1 MGNIKGIT
9 IEIGS
14 DTKKFKS
21 GLAELNKSAK
31 DLQNEL
37 KYVNQA
43 LKHDPK
49 NTDLLRQKQELLTKS
64 VSETKSKLESLK
76 AAKEKADKDM
86 ANGTEVNQEQYRRL
100 VREISTTENSL
111 KNLTKEMKNFGSVSA
126 QQIAAA
132 GEDVQELG
140 GKIETV
146 GKKVSVAS
154 AASAAAL
161 GASVK
166 LASDYTDAVA
176 KVGTVADLQSVP
188 LEKLRDDMLQLSTET
203 GRGAGEIADA
213 TYQAIS
219 ASVDTADAVS
229 FVGTSVGLAKA
240 GFLETADAV
249 DVLTTIINAYGLE
262 ASDAGRL
269 SDILIQTQND
279 GKTTV
284 NELSQSMGQVIPL
297 ASAYGVNIENL
308 AASYAQ
314 LTKNGVATAQA
325 GTYLKSMLN
334 ELGDSGSDVGEI
346 LKSKTGKSFGQLM
359 NDGMSLGDVLGI
371 LNDSVNGDSEALAGL
386 WSSSEAGTGAL
397 SILSSGVGAFNDEL
411 GNMQDS
417 TGNVADA
424 LETLSTPSAKAQESL
439 NAVKNAG
446 IELGSAALEAIAPL
460 LEQLAETVKSLTE
473 RFSNLSPA
481 TQTVIVAVMAILAAL
496 GPVIIIIGTLIQSI
510 GAIMTIAPAVA
521 TALGTVKIAIAAI
534 GGPVTIVIAVITA
547 LVLKLIHAYNTSEEF
562 RNKVNAVFDAVGNKV
577 NAAINRI
584 IGVFQSG
591 IAYYKNAVS
600 DIKAAWSELVSWF
613 SGKVSDFVSIGKNVL
628 MGLWN
633 GINDKVGWLKGK
645 VKGVVDKIKSW
656 FTGKDG
662 FDTHSPSKWSEKI
675 CGFVM
680 QGLAIRFEKDNVVAK
695 AARAA
700 IRKIKAVIT
709 GEMDTIPAETVKST
723 AEKIKTAIADE
734 IDAVNAEISRIQKEA
749 EDERAKEEL
758 AQYKEN
764 LAKKQA
770 ELKKAEP
777 KNRKSILD
785 EIAKLEKDWNKKQL
799 EAARTAEQQKLQERL
814 TALQEFKQKY
824 ESELSAI
831 EQKESSLSD
840 KLFDYGELF
849 TRVQDEN
856 SEKEIFKLT
865 DLDESIKKIQQ
876 YNEQIEK
883 LKEKG
888 LSSGLLS
895 EIADMNIEDA
905 LDFTEKL
912 DRLEVGKFEE
922 YVEKFEEK
930 RRLANEAAQQFYS
943 EEMEELAMNAVE
955 QAKSYAEDFNDVGKA
970 LTDGVADGI
979 KDGKS
984 SIVNAIVKAI
994 RDAIKAAKDEAGMGD
1009 GGSDGSHRT
1018 GLREVPFDG
1027 YRAIL
1032 HKGERVLT
1040 QPEAERYKKGNEGNR
1055 TENFNVYIGTVENKD
1070 ERTTEDFM
1078 REMEFYRK
1086 RRVSAVGG
1094 AVCCINILSG
1104 MVSIHWIWA
1113 L

>member
-21 GLAELNKSAK
+21 GLKDLNQSAK

-37 KYVNQA
+37 KYVNKA

-154 AASAAAL
+154 ATSAAAL

-473 RFSNLSPA
+473 RFSKLSPA

-510 GAIMTIAPAVA
+510 GAIMTVAPAVA

-547 LVLKLIHAYNTSEEF
+547 LVLKFIHAYNTSEEF
-562 RNKVNAVFDAVGNKV
+562 RNKVGLAFYNVKKAVTESLAAAMAKV
-577 NAAINRI
+577 
-584 IGVFQSG
+584 
-591 IAYYKNAVS
+591 K
-600 DIKAAWSELVSWF
+600 E
-613 SGKVSDFVSIGKNVL
+613 FVSVGKNVIV
-628 MGLWN
+628 GLWN
-633 GINDKVGWLKGK
+633 GINDKVAWLKGK
-645 VKGVVDKIKSW
+645 VKGVVDKIKGW
-656 FTGKDG
+656 FISKEG
-662 FDTHSPSKWSEKI
+662 FDEHSPSKWSE
-675 CGFVM
+675 GVGSYVM
-680 QGLAIRFEKDNVVAK
+680 DGLGNGFEKDETAIRAARK
-695 AARAA
+695 AADNIKNA
-700 IRKIKAVIT
+700 IT
-709 GEMDTIPAETVKST
+709 
-723 AEKIKTAIADE
+723 DE
-734 IDAVNAEISRIQKEA
+734 ISKVNAEISSIQKES
-749 EDERAKEEL
+749 EERQAKEEL

-785 EIAKLEKDWNKKQL
+785 EIAKIEKDWNKKQL
-799 EAARTAEQQKLQERL
+799 EAAKQAEQKKLQERL

-824 ESELSAI
+824 ESELAAI

-888 LSSGLLS
+888 LDGGLLA
-895 EIADMNIEDA
+895 EVADMNIDDA
-905 LDFTEKL
+905 LDFTAKL
-912 DRLEVGKFEE
+912 DSLSVGEFES

-930 RRLANEAAQQFYS
+930 RRLANEVAKQFYS
-943 EEMEELAMNAVE
+943 DEMEELAMNAVE
-955 QAKSYAEDFNDVGKA
+955 QAKGYADDFNDVGKA
-970 LTDGVADGI
+970 LTDGVAEGI

-984 SIVNAIVKAI
+984 SIVNAITKAI
-994 RDAIKAAKDEAGMGD
+994 RDAIRAAKEEAGMGG

-1040 QPEAERYKKGNEGNR
+1040 QPEADRYRRGETVAK

-1094 AVCCINILSG
+1094 AV
-1104 MVSIHWIWA
+1104 
-1113 L
+1113 

>member
-1 MGNIKGIT
+1 MGNIKGII

-547 LVLKLIHAYNTSEEF
+547 LVLKFIHAYNTSEEF
-562 RNKVNAVFDAVGNKV
+562 RNKVGLAFYNVKKAVTESLAAAMAKV
-577 NAAINRI
+577 
-584 IGVFQSG
+584 
-591 IAYYKNAVS
+591 K
-600 DIKAAWSELVSWF
+600 E
-613 SGKVSDFVSIGKNVL
+613 FVSVGKNVIV
-628 MGLWN
+628 GLWN
-633 GINDKVGWLKGK
+633 GINDKVAWLKGK
-645 VKGVVDKIKSW
+645 VKGVVDKIKGW
-656 FTGKDG
+656 FISKEG
-662 FDTHSPSKWSEKI
+662 FDEHSPSKWSE
-675 CGFVM
+675 GVGSYVM
-680 QGLAIRFEKDNVVAK
+680 DGLGNGFEKDETAIRAARK
-695 AARAA
+695 AADNIKNA
-700 IRKIKAVIT
+700 IT
-709 GEMDTIPAETVKST
+709 
-723 AEKIKTAIADE
+723 DE
-734 IDAVNAEISRIQKEA
+734 ISKVNAEISSIQKES
-749 EDERAKEEL
+749 EERQAKEEL

-1040 QPEAERYKKGNEGNR
+1040 QPEADRYRRGETVAK

-1094 AVCCINILSG
+1094 AV
-1104 MVSIHWIWA
+1104 
-1113 L
+1113 

>member
-21 GLAELNKSAK
+21 GLKDLNQSSK
-31 DLQNEL
+31 DLQREL
-37 KYVNQA
+37 TAVNKA

-64 VSETKSKLESLK
+64 VSETKSKLEALK
-76 AAKEKADKDM
+76 AAKDRADKDM
-86 ANGTEVNQEQYRRL
+86 ANGTEVNQEEYRRL

-314 LTKNGVATAQA
+314 LTKNGVDTAQA

-510 GAIMTIAPAVA
+510 GAIMTVAPAVA

-547 LVLKLIHAYNTSEEF
+547 LVLKFIHAYNTSEEF
-562 RNKVNAVFDAVGNKV
+562 RNKVGLAFYNVKKAVTESLAAAMAKV
-577 NAAINRI
+577 
-584 IGVFQSG
+584 
-591 IAYYKNAVS
+591 K
-600 DIKAAWSELVSWF
+600 E
-613 SGKVSDFVSIGKNVL
+613 FVSVGKNVIV
-628 MGLWN
+628 GLWN
-633 GINDKVGWLKGK
+633 GINDKVAWLKGK
-645 VKGVVDKIKSW
+645 VKGVVDKIKGW
-656 FTGKDG
+656 FISKEG
-662 FDTHSPSKWSEKI
+662 FDEHSPSKWSEGVGSYVMDGLGN
-675 CGFVM
+675 GFENNNT
-680 QGLAIRFEKDNVVAK
+680 AIRAARK
-695 AARAA
+695 AANSIKDA
-700 IRKIKAVIT
+700 IT
-709 GEMDTIPAETVKST
+709 
-723 AEKIKTAIADE
+723 DE
-734 IDAVNAEISRIQKEA
+734 ISKVNAEISSIQKES
-749 EDERAKEEL
+749 EERQAKEEL

-785 EIAKLEKDWNKKQL
+785 EIAKIEKDWNKKQL
-799 EAARTAEQQKLQERL
+799 EAAKQAEQKKLQERL

-824 ESELSAI
+824 ESELAAI

-840 KLFDYGELF
+840 KLADYGELF
-849 TRVQDEN
+849 SRVKDED
-856 SEKEIFKLT
+856 SGKEIFKLN

-876 YNEQIEK
+876 YNEQIES

-888 LSSGLLS
+888 LDGGLLA
-895 EIADMNIEDA
+895 EIADMSIDDA
-905 LDFTEKL
+905 LDFTKKL
-912 DRLEVGKFEE
+912 DSLEVGKFEE

-955 QAKSYAEDFNDVGKA
+955 QAKSYADDFNDVGKA
-970 LTDGVADGI
+970 LTDGVAEGI
-979 KDGKS
+979 EDGKS

-994 RDAIKAAKDEAGMGD
+994 RDAIRAAKEEAGMGD

-1040 QPEAERYKKGNEGNR
+1040 QPEADRYRRGETVTK
-1055 TENFNVYIGTVENKD
+1055 TESFNVYIGTVENKD

-1094 AVCCINILSG
+1094 AI
-1104 MVSIHWIWA
+1104 
-1113 L
+1113 

>member
-521 TALGTVKIAIAAI
+521 TALGTVKIAFAAI
-534 GGPVTIVIAVITA
+534 GGPVTIIIALITA
-547 LVLKLIHAYNTSEEF
+547 LVLKFIHAYNTSEEF
-562 RNKVNAVFDAVGNKV
+562 RNKVNAAFA
-577 NAAINRI
+577 
-584 IGVFQSG
+584 GV
-591 IAYYKNAVS
+591 KNAVTGALS
-600 DIKAAWSELVSWF
+600 AAMA
-613 SGKVSDFVSIGKNVL
+613 KVKEFVIVGKNVL

-633 GINDKVGWLKGK
+633 GINDKVGWLKSK

-662 FDTHSPSKWSEKI
+662 FDTHSPSKWSEMI
-675 CGFVM
+675 GSYVMDGLGNGFENNNT
-680 QGLAIRFEKDNVVAK
+680 AIRAARK
-695 AARAA
+695 AANSIKDA
-700 IRKIKAVIT
+700 IT
-709 GEMDTIPAETVKST
+709 
-723 AEKIKTAIADE
+723 DE
-734 IDAVNAEISRIQKEA
+734 ISKVNAEISSIQKES
-749 EDERAKEEL
+749 EERQAKEEL

-785 EIAKLEKDWNKKQL
+785 EIAKIEKDWNKKQL
-799 EAARTAEQQKLQERL
+799 EAAKQAEQKKLQERL

-824 ESELSAI
+824 EADLAAI

-888 LSSGLLS
+888 LSGGLLS
-895 EIADMNIEDA
+895 EIADMNIDDA
-905 LDFTEKL
+905 LDFTAKL
-912 DRLEVGKFEE
+912 DSLSVGEFES

-930 RRLANEAAQQFYS
+930 RRLANEVAKQFYS
-943 EEMEELAMNAVE
+943 DEMEELAMNAVE
-955 QAKSYAEDFNDVGKA
+955 QAKGYADDFNDVGKA
-970 LTDGVADGI
+970 LTDGVAEGI

-994 RDAIKAAKDEAGMGD
+994 RDAIRAAKDEAGMGD

-1094 AVCCINILSG
+1094 AV
-1104 MVSIHWIWA
+1104 
-1113 L
+1113 

>member
-21 GLAELNKSAK
+21 GLAELNKSSK

-49 NTDLLRQKQELLTKS
+49 NTELLRQKQELLTKS
-64 VSETKSKLESLK
+64 VSETKSKLEALK

-86 ANGTEVNQEQYRRL
+86 ASGTEVNQEEYRRL
-100 VREISTTENSL
+100 VREISTTKNSL

-132 GEDVQELG
+132 GEDVQEFG

-154 AASAAAL
+154 ATSAAAL

-176 KVGTVADLQSVP
+176 KVGTVADLQSVS

-473 RFSNLSPA
+473 WFSNLSPA

-496 GPVIIIIGTLIQSI
+496 GPVIIIIGQLITAV
-510 GAIMTIAPAVA
+510 GTIMTVAPAVA
-521 TALGTVKIAIAAI
+521 TALGAVKIAIAAI

-577 NAAINRI
+577 NAAINTI

-600 DIKAAWSELVSWF
+600 DIRAAWSELVSWF

-1040 QPEAERYKKGNEGNR
+1040 QPEADRYRRGETVAK

-1094 AVCCINILSG
+1094 AV
-1104 MVSIHWIWA
+1104 
-1113 L
+1113 

>member
-21 GLAELNKSAK
+21 GLKDLNQSAK

-37 KYVNQA
+37 KYVNKA

-64 VSETKSKLESLK
+64 VSETKTKLESLK

-100 VREISTTENSL
+100 VQEISTTENSL

-132 GEDVQELG
+132 GENVQELG

-154 AASAAAL
+154 ATSAAAL

-439 NAVKNAG
+439 NALKNIG
-446 IELGSAALEAIAPL
+446 IELGSTVLEALAPV
-460 LEQLAETVKSLTE
+460 LEQLAETVKALSE
-473 RFSNLSPA
+473 KFSNLSPT
-481 TQTVIVAVMAILAAL
+481 TQKVIVVVGLLVAAI
-496 GPVIIIIGTLIQSI
+496 GPVILIIGKFASAI
-510 GAIMTIAPAVA
+510 GAIMAIAPTLTAV
-521 TALGTVKIAIAAI
+521 LGAVKIAFAAI
-534 GGPVTIVIAVITA
+534 GGPVTIIIALITA
-547 LVLKLIHAYNTSEEF
+547 LVLKFIHAYNTSEEF
-562 RNKVNAVFDAVGNKV
+562 RNKVNAAFASV
-577 NAAINRI
+577 
-584 IGVFQSG
+584 
-591 IAYYKNAVS
+591 KNAVTGALS
-600 DIKAAWSELVSWF
+600 AAAA
-613 SGKVSDFVSIGKNVL
+613 KVKEFVSVGKNVIV
-628 MGLWN
+628 GLWN
-633 GINDKVGWLKGK
+633 GINDKVAWLKSK
-645 VKGVVDKIKSW
+645 VKGVVDKIKGW

-662 FDTHSPSKWSEKI
+662 FDTHSPSKWSEMI
-675 CGFVM
+675 GSFVM
-680 QGLAIRFEKDNVVAK
+680 EGLANGMMNDNTAAK
-695 AARAA
+695 AAQKATA
-700 IRKIKAVIT
+700 KIKDVI
-709 GEMDTIPAETVKST
+709 AN
-723 AEKIKTAIADE
+723 E

-824 ESELSAI
+824 EAELAAI

-856 SEKEIFKLT
+856 SDKEIFKLT

-888 LSSGLLS
+888 LDGGLLA
-895 EIADMNIEDA
+895 EVADMSIDDA
-905 LDFTEKL
+905 LDFTKKL
-912 DRLEVGKFEE
+912 DSLEVGKFEE

-955 QAKSYAEDFNDVGKA
+955 QAKSYADDFNDVGKA
-970 LTDGVADGI
+970 LTDGVAEGI

-994 RDAIKAAKDEAGMGD
+994 RDAIRAAKEEAGMGG

-1040 QPEAERYKKGNEGNR
+1040 QPEADRYRRGETVAK

-1094 AVCCINILSG
+1094 AV
-1104 MVSIHWIWA
+1104 
-1113 L
+1113 

>member
-203 GRGAGEIADA
+203 GIGAGEIADA

-229 FVGTSVGLAKA
+229 FVGASVGLAKA
-240 GFLETADAV
+240 GFMETADAV

-262 ASDAGRL
+262 ASDVGRL

-424 LETLSTPSAKAQESL
+424 LETLSTPSTKAQKSL

-460 LEQLAETVKSLTE
+460 LKQLAETVKSLTE

-496 GPVIIIIGTLIQSI
+496 GPVIIIIGQLITAV
-510 GAIMTIAPAVA
+510 GTIMTVAPAVA
-521 TALGTVKIAIAAI
+521 TALGAVKIAIAAI
-534 GGPVTIVIAVITA
+534 GGPVTIVIAVITK

-577 NAAINRI
+577 NAAINTI

-600 DIKAAWSELVSWF
+600 DIRAAWSELVSWF

-1040 QPEAERYKKGNEGNR
+1040 QPEADRYRRGETVAK

-1094 AVCCINILSG
+1094 AV
-1104 MVSIHWIWA
+1104 
-1113 L
+1113 

>member
-21 GLAELNKSAK
+21 GLAELNKSSK

-49 NTDLLRQKQELLTKS
+49 NTELLRQKQELLTKS

-86 ANGTEVNQEQYRRL
+86 ASGTEVNQEEYRRL

-132 GEDVQELG
+132 GEDAQELG
-140 GKIETV
+140 GKIEAV

-188 LEKLRDDMLQLSTET
+188 LEKHRDDMLQLSTET

-262 ASDAGRL
+262 ASDAARL

-473 RFSNLSPA
+473 QFSNLSPA

-496 GPVIIIIGTLIQSI
+496 GPVIIIIGQLITAV
-510 GAIMTIAPAVA
+510 GAIMTVAPAVA

-577 NAAINRI
+577 NAAINTI

-876 YNEQIEK
+876 YNEQIES

-888 LSSGLLS
+888 LDGGLLA
-895 EIADMNIEDA
+895 EVANMNIDDA
-905 LDFTEKL
+905 LDFTAKL
-912 DRLEVGKFEE
+912 DSLSVGEFES

-930 RRLANEAAQQFYS
+930 RRLASEVAKQFYS
-943 EEMEELAMNAVE
+943 DEMEELAMNAVE
-955 QAKSYAEDFNDVGKA
+955 QAKGYADDFNDVGKA
-970 LTDGVADGI
+970 LTDGVAEGI

-984 SIVNAIVKAI
+984 SIVNAITKAI
-994 RDAIKAAKDEAGMGD
+994 RDAIRAAKDEAGMGD

-1040 QPEAERYKKGNEGNR
+1040 QPEADRYRRGETVAK

-1094 AVCCINILSG
+1094 AV
-1104 MVSIHWIWA
+1104 
-1113 L
+1113 

>member
-21 GLAELNKSAK
+21 GLKDLNQSAK
-31 DLQNEL
+31 DLQREMTA
-37 KYVNQA
+37 VNKA

-64 VSETKSKLESLK
+64 VSETKSKLDALK

-86 ANGTEVNQEQYRRL
+86 ASGTEINQEQYRRL

-111 KNLTKEMKNFGSVSA
+111 KNLTREMKNFGSVSA

-132 GEDVQELG
+132 GGKMQDVG
-140 GKIETV
+140 GKLEGV
-146 GKKVSVAS
+146 GKKMMPVT
-154 AASAAAL
+154 AAITGL
-161 GASVK
+161 GAVAVK
-166 LASDYTDAVA
+166 TAADFDSSMSQVAAVSGASGD
-176 KVGTVADLQSVP
+176 DL
-188 LEKLRDDMLQLSTET
+188 ERLRDKAREMGAQTQFSASEAADAMNYMAMAGWKTEDML
-203 GRGAGEIADA
+203 G
-213 TYQAIS
+213 
-219 ASVDTADAVS
+219 
-229 FVGTSVGLAKA
+229 
-240 GFLETADAV
+240 
-249 DVLTTIINAYGLE
+249 
-262 ASDAGRL
+262 
-269 SDILIQTQND
+269 
-279 GKTTV
+279 
-284 NELSQSMGQVIPL
+284 
-297 ASAYGVNIENL
+297 GVEGIMNL
-308 AASYAQ
+308 AAASGEDLAAVSDIVTDGLTAFGLSAQDSGRMADVMAAASSNANTNVSMLGESYKYCASTAGAMGYSLEDVTESLGLMANAGVKGSQ
-314 LTKNGVATAQA
+314 AGNTLKNAMINLAKPTDAMAATMKQYNISITNSDGSMKSWNEVVANLRTSLGGLSEAEQTAAVATLFGKEATA
-325 GTYLKSMLN
+325 GMLSVIN
-334 ELGDSGSDVGEI
+334 AAPADIEKLNGAILNSSGSAKEMAETMQDN
-346 LKSKTGKSFGQLM
+346 LNGQLKKLQSQLSELAISIGEVLM
-359 NDGMSLGDVLGI
+359 PVIRSIVERLKGLVEKFNGLSDG
-371 LNDSVNGDSEALAGL
+371 
-386 WSSSEAGTGAL
+386 
-397 SILSSGVGAFNDEL
+397 
-411 GNMQDS
+411 Q
-417 TGNVADA
+417 
-424 LETLSTPSAKAQESL
+424 K
-439 NAVKNAG
+439 K
-446 IELGSAALEAIAPL
+446 
-460 LEQLAETVKSLTE
+460 
-473 RFSNLSPA
+473 
-481 TQTVIVAVMAILAAL
+481 VIVVVGLLVAAI
-496 GPVIIIIGTLIQSI
+496 GPVILIIGKFATAI
-510 GAIMTIAPAVA
+510 GAIMTIAPTLTAV
-521 TALGTVKIAIAAI
+521 LGAVKIAFAAI
-534 GGPVTIVIAVITA
+534 GGPVTLIIGLITA
-547 LVLKLIHAYNTSEEF
+547 LVLGFIHAYNTSEEF
-562 RNKVNAVFDAVGNKV
+562 RNKVNAAFASV
-577 NAAINRI
+577 
-584 IGVFQSG
+584 
-591 IAYYKNAVS
+591 KNAVTGALS
-600 DIKAAWSELVSWF
+600 AAAA
-613 SGKVSDFVSIGKNVL
+613 KVKEFMNVGKNVIV
-628 MGLWN
+628 GLWN
-633 GINDKVGWLKGK
+633 GINDKVAWLKGK

-662 FDTHSPSKWSEKI
+662 FDTHSPSKWSEMI
-675 CGFVM
+675 GGFVM
-680 QGLAIRFEKDNVVAK
+680 EGLANGMMNDNTAAK
-695 AARAA
+695 AAQKATA
-700 IRKIKAVIT
+700 KIKDV
-709 GEMDTIPAETVKST
+709 
-723 AEKIKTAIADE
+723 IADE

-785 EIAKLEKDWNKKQL
+785 EIAKIEKDWNKKQL
-799 EAARTAEQQKLQERL
+799 EAAKQAEQKKLQERL

-824 ESELSAI
+824 ESELAAI

-888 LSSGLLS
+888 LSGGLLA
-895 EIADMNIEDA
+895 EIADMSIDDA
-905 LDFTEKL
+905 LDFTKKL
-912 DRLEVGKFEE
+912 DSLEVGKFEE

-943 EEMEELAMNAVE
+943 DEMEGLAMNAVE
-955 QAKSYAEDFNDVGKA
+955 QAKGYADDFNDVGKA
-970 LTDGVADGI
+970 LTDGVAEGI

-984 SIVNAIVKAI
+984 SIVNAITKAI
-994 RDAIKAAKDEAGMGD
+994 RDAIRAAKEEAGMGD

-1040 QPEAERYKKGNEGNR
+1040 QPEADRYRRGETVAK

-1070 ERTTEDFM
+1070 ERTTGDFM

-1094 AVCCINILSG
+1094 AV
-1104 MVSIHWIWA
+1104 
-1113 L
+1113 

>member
-21 GLAELNKSAK
+21 GLAELNKSSK

-49 NTDLLRQKQELLTKS
+49 NTELLRQKQELLTKS
-64 VSETKSKLESLK
+64 VSETKSKLEALK

-86 ANGTEVNQEQYRRL
+86 ASGTEVNQEEYRRL
-100 VREISTTENSL
+100 VREISTTKNSL

-132 GEDVQELG
+132 GEDVQEFG

-154 AASAAAL
+154 ATSAAAL

-176 KVGTVADLQSVP
+176 KVGTVADLQSVS

-496 GPVIIIIGTLIQSI
+496 GPVIIIIGQLITAV
-510 GAIMTIAPAVA
+510 GTIMTVAPAVA
-521 TALGTVKIAIAAI
+521 TALGAVKIAIAAI

-577 NAAINRI
+577 NAAINTI

-600 DIKAAWSELVSWF
+600 DIRAAWSELVSWF

-814 TALQEFKQKY
+814 MALQEFKQKY

-1040 QPEAERYKKGNEGNR
+1040 QPEADRYRRGETVAK

-1094 AVCCINILSG
+1094 AV
-1104 MVSIHWIWA
+1104 
-1113 L
+1113 

>member
-21 GLAELNKSAK
+21 GLKDLNQSAK

-496 GPVIIIIGTLIQSI
+496 GPVIIIIGQLITAV
-510 GAIMTIAPAVA
+510 GTIMTVAPAVA
-521 TALGTVKIAIAAI
+521 TALGAVKIAIAAI

-577 NAAINRI
+577 NAAINTI

-600 DIKAAWSELVSWF
+600 DIRAAWSELVSWF

-1040 QPEAERYKKGNEGNR
+1040 QPEADRYRRGETVAK

-1094 AVCCINILSG
+1094 AV
-1104 MVSIHWIWA
+1104 
-1113 L
+1113 

>member
-21 GLAELNKSAK
+21 GLAELNKSSK

-49 NTDLLRQKQELLTKS
+49 NTELLRQKQELLTKS
-64 VSETKSKLESLK
+64 VSETKSKLEALK

-86 ANGTEVNQEQYRRL
+86 ASGTEVNQEEYRRL
-100 VREISTTENSL
+100 VREISTTKNSL

-132 GEDVQELG
+132 GEDVQEFG

-154 AASAAAL
+154 ATSAAAL

-176 KVGTVADLQSVP
+176 KVGTVADLQSVS

-496 GPVIIIIGTLIQSI
+496 GPVIIIIGQLITAV
-510 GAIMTIAPAVA
+510 GTIMTVAPAVA
-521 TALGTVKIAIAAI
+521 TALGAVKIAIAAI

-577 NAAINRI
+577 NAAINTI

-600 DIKAAWSELVSWF
+600 DIRAAWSELVSWF

-633 GINDKVGWLKGK
+633 GINDKVAWLKGK

-662 FDTHSPSKWSEKI
+662 FDTHSPSKWSEMI
-675 CGFVM
+675 GGFVM
-680 QGLAIRFEKDNVVAK
+680 EGLANGMMNDNTAAK
-695 AARAA
+695 AAQKATA
-700 IRKIKAVIT
+700 KIKDV
-709 GEMDTIPAETVKST
+709 
-723 AEKIKTAIADE
+723 IADE

-785 EIAKLEKDWNKKQL
+785 EIAKIEKDWNKKQL
-799 EAARTAEQQKLQERL
+799 EAAKQAEQKKLQERL

-824 ESELSAI
+824 ESELAAI

-840 KLFDYGELF
+840 KLADYGELF
-849 TRVQDEN
+849 SRVKDED
-856 SEKEIFKLT
+856 SGKEIFKLN

-876 YNEQIEK
+876 YNEQIES

-888 LSSGLLS
+888 LDGGLLA
-895 EIADMNIEDA
+895 EIADMSIDDA
-905 LDFTEKL
+905 LDFTKKL
-912 DRLEVGKFEE
+912 DSLEVGKFEE

-943 EEMEELAMNAVE
+943 DEMEELAMNAVE
-955 QAKSYAEDFNDVGKA
+955 QAKSYADDFNDVGKA
-970 LTDGVADGI
+970 LTDGVAEGI

-994 RDAIKAAKDEAGMGD
+994 RDAIRAAKDEAGMGG

-1040 QPEAERYKKGNEGNR
+1040 QPEAERYRRGETVTK
-1055 TENFNVYIGTVENKD
+1055 TESFNVYIGTVENKD

-1086 RRVSAVGG
+1086 KRVVATGG
-1094 AVCCINILSG
+1094 VA
-1104 MVSIHWIWA
+1104 
-1113 L
+1113 

>member
-21 GLAELNKSAK
+21 GLKDLNQSAK

-37 KYVNQA
+37 KYVNKA

-154 AASAAAL
+154 ATSAAAL

-176 KVGTVADLQSVP
+176 KVGTVADLQSVS

-496 GPVIIIIGTLIQSI
+496 GPVIIIIGQLITAV
-510 GAIMTIAPAVA
+510 GTIMTVAPAVA
-521 TALGTVKIAIAAI
+521 TALGAVKIAIAAI

-577 NAAINRI
+577 NAAINTI

-600 DIKAAWSELVSWF
+600 DIRAAWSELVSWF

-1040 QPEAERYKKGNEGNR
+1040 QPEADRYRRGETVAK

-1094 AVCCINILSG
+1094 AV
-1104 MVSIHWIWA
+1104 
-1113 L
+1113 

>member
-547 LVLKLIHAYNTSEEF
+547 LVLGFIHAYNTSEEF
-562 RNKVNAVFDAVGNKV
+562 RNKVNAAFASV
-577 NAAINRI
+577 
-584 IGVFQSG
+584 
-591 IAYYKNAVS
+591 KNAVTGALS
-600 DIKAAWSELVSWF
+600 AAAA
-613 SGKVSDFVSIGKNVL
+613 KVKEFMNVGKNVIV
-628 MGLWN
+628 GLWN
-633 GINDKVGWLKGK
+633 GINDKVAWLKGK

-662 FDTHSPSKWSEKI
+662 FDTHSPSKWSEMI
-675 CGFVM
+675 GGFVM
-680 QGLAIRFEKDNVVAK
+680 EGLANGMMNDNTAAK
-695 AARAA
+695 AAQKATA
-700 IRKIKAVIT
+700 KIKDV
-709 GEMDTIPAETVKST
+709 
-723 AEKIKTAIADE
+723 IADE

-785 EIAKLEKDWNKKQL
+785 EIAKIEKDWNKKQL
-799 EAARTAEQQKLQERL
+799 EAAKQAEQKKLQERL

-824 ESELSAI
+824 ESELAAI

-840 KLFDYGELF
+840 KLADYGELF
-849 TRVQDEN
+849 SRVKDED
-856 SEKEIFKLT
+856 SGKEIFKLN

-876 YNEQIEK
+876 YNEQIES

-888 LSSGLLS
+888 LDGGLLA
-895 EIADMNIEDA
+895 EIADMSIDDA
-905 LDFTEKL
+905 LDFTKKL
-912 DRLEVGKFEE
+912 DSLEVGKFEE

-943 EEMEELAMNAVE
+943 DEMEELAMNAVE
-955 QAKSYAEDFNDVGKA
+955 QAKSYADDFNDVGKA
-970 LTDGVADGI
+970 LTDGVAEGI

-994 RDAIKAAKDEAGMGD
+994 RDAIRAAKDEAGMGG

-1040 QPEAERYKKGNEGNR
+1040 QPEADRYRRGETVAK

-1086 RRVSAVGG
+1086 RRVSAAGG
-1094 AVCCINILSG
+1094 AV
-1104 MVSIHWIWA
+1104 
-1113 L
+1113 

>member
-203 GRGAGEIADA
+203 GIDAGEIADA

-397 SILSSGVGAFNDEL
+397 SILSSGVDAFNDEL

-424 LETLSTPSAKAQESL
+424 LEILSTPSAKAQKSL
-439 NAVKNAG
+439 NAVKNTG

-521 TALGTVKIAIAAI
+521 TALGAVKIAIAAI
-534 GGPVTIVIAVITA
+534 GGPVTIVIAVITV
-547 LVLKLIHAYNTSEEF
+547 LVLQLIHAYNTSEEF

-577 NAAINRI
+577 NAAINTI

-600 DIKAAWSELVSWF
+600 DIRAAWSELVSWF

-662 FDTHSPSKWSEKI
+662 FDTHSPSKWSEMI
-675 CGFVM
+675 GSYVMDGLGNGFENNNT
-680 QGLAIRFEKDNVVAK
+680 AIRAARK
-695 AARAA
+695 AANSIKDA
-700 IRKIKAVIT
+700 IT
-709 GEMDTIPAETVKST
+709 
-723 AEKIKTAIADE
+723 DE
-734 IDAVNAEISRIQKEA
+734 ISKVNAEISSIQKES
-749 EDERAKEEL
+749 EERQAKEEL

-785 EIAKLEKDWNKKQL
+785 EIAKIEKDWNKKQL

-895 EIADMNIEDA
+895 EIADMSIDDA
-905 LDFTEKL
+905 LDFTKKL
-912 DRLEVGKFEE
+912 DSLEVGKFEE

-955 QAKSYAEDFNDVGKA
+955 QAKSYADDFNDVGKA
-970 LTDGVADGI
+970 LTDGVAEGI

-984 SIVNAIVKAI
+984 SIVNAITRAI

-1094 AVCCINILSG
+1094 AV
-1104 MVSIHWIWA
+1104 
-1113 L
+1113 

>member
-21 GLAELNKSAK
+21 GLAELNKSSK

-49 NTDLLRQKQELLTKS
+49 NTELLRQKQELLTKS
-64 VSETKSKLESLK
+64 VSETKSKLEALK

-86 ANGTEVNQEQYRRL
+86 ASGTEVNQEEYRRL
-100 VREISTTENSL
+100 VREISTTKNSL

-132 GEDVQELG
+132 GEDVQEFG

-154 AASAAAL
+154 ATSAAAL

-176 KVGTVADLQSVP
+176 KVGTVADLQSVS

-496 GPVIIIIGTLIQSI
+496 GPVIIIIGQLITAV
-510 GAIMTIAPAVA
+510 GTIMTVAPAVA
-521 TALGTVKIAIAAI
+521 TALGAVKIAIAAI
-534 GGPVTIVIAVITA
+534 GGPATIVIAVITA

-577 NAAINRI
+577 NAAINTI

-600 DIKAAWSELVSWF
+600 DIRAAWSELVSWF

-1040 QPEAERYKKGNEGNR
+1040 QPEADRYRRGETVAK

-1094 AVCCINILSG
+1094 AV
-1104 MVSIHWIWA
+1104 
-1113 L
+1113 

>member
-49 NTDLLRQKQELLTKS
+49 NTDLLRQKQELLTNS

-1094 AVCCINILSG
+1094 AV
-1104 MVSIHWIWA
+1104 
-1113 L
+1113 

>member
-21 GLAELNKSAK
+21 GLKDLNQSAK

-37 KYVNQA
+37 KYVNKA

-86 ANGTEVNQEQYRRL
+86 ANGTEVNQEQYRHL

-126 QQIAAA
+126 QQIVAA
-132 GEDVQELG
+132 GEKMQDVG
-140 GKIETV
+140 GKIESV
-146 GKKVSVAS
+146 GKKVSVVS
-154 AASAAAL
+154 GAAAAAI
-161 GASVK
+161 GVSTK
-166 LASDYTDAVA
+166 LASEYTDAVA
-176 KVGTVADLQSVP
+176 KVGTVADLQSVS
-188 LEKLRDDMLQLSTET
+188 LEKLHDDMLQLSTDT
-203 GRGAGEIADA
+203 GRSAEEIADA

-219 ASVDTADAVS
+219 ASVNTADAVS
-229 FVGTSVGLAKA
+229 FVGTASNLAKA

-249 DVLTTIINAYGLE
+249 DVLTTIINAYGLKAE
-262 ASDAGRL
+262 DAARL
-269 SDILIQTQND
+269 SDILVQTQND

-314 LTKNGVATAQA
+314 LTKNGVATSQA

-334 ELGDSGSDVGEI
+334 ELGNSGSKVAGI
-346 LKSKTGKSFGQLM
+346 LQEQTGKSFGQLM
-359 NDGMSLGDVLGI
+359 NEGMSLGDVLGI
-371 LNDSVNGDSEALAGL
+371 LNESVNGDSEALAGL
-386 WSSSEAGTGAL
+386 WGSTEAGTGAL
-397 SILSSGVGAFNDEL
+397 SILSAGVNAFNGEL
-411 GNMQDS
+411 GNMANS
-417 TGNVADA
+417 TGNVANA
-424 LETLSTPSAKAQESL
+424 LETLSTPSEKAKKSL
-439 NAVKNAG
+439 NALKNIG
-446 IELGSAALEAIAPL
+446 IELGSTVLEALAPV
-460 LEQLAETVKSLTE
+460 LEQLAETVKALSE
-473 RFSNLSPA
+473 KFSNLSPT
-481 TQTVIVAVMAILAAL
+481 TQKVIVVVGLLVAAI
-496 GPVIIIIGTLIQSI
+496 GPVILIIGKFASAI
-510 GAIMTIAPAVA
+510 GAIMAIAPTLTAV
-521 TALGTVKIAIAAI
+521 LGAVKIAFAAI
-534 GGPVTIVIAVITA
+534 GGPVTIIIALITA
-547 LVLKLIHAYNTSEEF
+547 LVLKFIHAYNTSEEF
-562 RNKVNAVFDAVGNKV
+562 RNKVGLAFYNVKKAVTESLAAAMAKV
-577 NAAINRI
+577 
-584 IGVFQSG
+584 
-591 IAYYKNAVS
+591 K
-600 DIKAAWSELVSWF
+600 E
-613 SGKVSDFVSIGKNVL
+613 FVSVGKNVIV
-628 MGLWN
+628 GLWN
-633 GINDKVGWLKGK
+633 GINDKVAWLKGK
-645 VKGVVDKIKSW
+645 VKGVVDKIKGW
-656 FTGKDG
+656 FTSKEG
-662 FDTHSPSKWSEKI
+662 FDEHSPSKWSEGVGSYVMDGLGN
-675 CGFVM
+675 GFENNNT
-680 QGLAIRFEKDNVVAK
+680 AIRAARK
-695 AARAA
+695 AANSIKDA
-700 IRKIKAVIT
+700 IT
-709 GEMDTIPAETVKST
+709 
-723 AEKIKTAIADE
+723 DE
-734 IDAVNAEISRIQKEA
+734 ISKVNAEISSIQKES
-749 EDERAKEEL
+749 EERQAKEEL
-758 AQYKEN
+758 AQYKQN

-785 EIAKLEKDWNKKQL
+785 EIAKIEKDWNKKQL
-799 EAARTAEQQKLQERL
+799 EAAKQAEQKKLQERL

-824 ESELSAI
+824 ESELAAI

-888 LSSGLLS
+888 LSGGLLS

-912 DRLEVGKFEE
+912 DRLEIGKFEE

-930 RRLANEAAQQFYS
+930 RRLANEVAKQFYS
-943 EEMEELAMNAVE
+943 DEMEELAMNAVE
-955 QAKSYAEDFNDVGKA
+955 QAKGYADDFNDVGKA
-970 LTDGVADGI
+970 LTDGVAEGI

-984 SIVNAIVKAI
+984 SIVNAITKAI
-994 RDAIKAAKDEAGMGD
+994 RDAIRAAKEEAGMGG

-1040 QPEAERYKKGNEGNR
+1040 QPEVDRYRKGETVAK

-1070 ERTTEDFM
+1070 ERTTNDFM

-1094 AVCCINILSG
+1094 AV
-1104 MVSIHWIWA
+1104 
-1113 L
+1113 

>member
-21 GLAELNKSAK
+21 GLKDLNQSAK

-37 KYVNQA
+37 KYVNKA

-424 LETLSTPSAKAQESL
+424 LETLSTPSAKAQKSL
-439 NAVKNAG
+439 NAVKNVG

-633 GINDKVGWLKGK
+633 GINDKVGWLKSK

-662 FDTHSPSKWSEKI
+662 FDTHSPSKWSEMI
-675 CGFVM
+675 GSYVMDGLGNGFENNNT
-680 QGLAIRFEKDNVVAK
+680 AIRAARK
-695 AARAA
+695 AANSIKDA
-700 IRKIKAVIT
+700 IT
-709 GEMDTIPAETVKST
+709 
-723 AEKIKTAIADE
+723 DE
-734 IDAVNAEISRIQKEA
+734 ISKVNAEISSIQKES
-749 EDERAKEEL
+749 EERQAKEEL

-785 EIAKLEKDWNKKQL
+785 EIAKIEKDWNKKQL
-799 EAARTAEQQKLQERL
+799 EAAKQAEQKKLQERL

-824 ESELSAI
+824 EADLAAI
-831 EQKESSLSD
+831 EQKESGLSD

-888 LSSGLLS
+888 LSGGLLS
-895 EIADMNIEDA
+895 EIADMNIDDA
-905 LDFTEKL
+905 LDFTAKL
-912 DRLEVGKFEE
+912 DSLSVGEFES

-930 RRLANEAAQQFYS
+930 RRLANEVAKQFYS
-943 EEMEELAMNAVE
+943 DEMEELAMNAVE
-955 QAKSYAEDFNDVGKA
+955 QAKGYADDFNDVGKA
-970 LTDGVADGI
+970 LTDGVAEGI

-994 RDAIKAAKDEAGMGD
+994 RDAIRAAKDEAGMGD

-1094 AVCCINILSG
+1094 AV
-1104 MVSIHWIWA
+1104 
-1113 L
+1113 

>member
-21 GLAELNKSAK
+21 GLAELNKSSK

-49 NTDLLRQKQELLTKS
+49 NTELLRQKQELLTKS
-64 VSETKSKLESLK
+64 VSETKSKLEALK

-86 ANGTEVNQEQYRRL
+86 ASGTEVNQEEYRRL
-100 VREISTTENSL
+100 VREISTTKNSL

-132 GEDVQELG
+132 GEDVQEFG

-154 AASAAAL
+154 ATSAAAL

-176 KVGTVADLQSVP
+176 KVGTVADLQSVS

-496 GPVIIIIGTLIQSI
+496 GPVIIIIGQLITAV
-510 GAIMTIAPAVA
+510 GTIMTVAPAVA
-521 TALGTVKIAIAAI
+521 TALGAVKIAIAAI

-577 NAAINRI
+577 NAAINTI

-600 DIKAAWSELVSWF
+600 DIRAAWSELVSWF

-709 GEMDTIPAETVKST
+709 GEMDTILAETVKST

-1040 QPEAERYKKGNEGNR
+1040 QPEADRYRRGETVAK

-1094 AVCCINILSG
+1094 AV
-1104 MVSIHWIWA
+1104 
-1113 L
+1113 

>member
-111 KNLTKEMKNFGSVSA
+111 KNLTKVMKNFGSVSA

-1094 AVCCINILSG
+1094 AV
-1104 MVSIHWIWA
+1104 
-1113 L
+1113 

>member
-21 GLAELNKSAK
+21 GLKDLNQSAK

-37 KYVNQA
+37 KYVNKA

-64 VSETKSKLESLK
+64 VSETKTKLDALK

-154 AASAAAL
+154 ATSAAAL

-510 GAIMTIAPAVA
+510 GAIMTVAPAVA

-577 NAAINRI
+577 NAAINTI

-600 DIKAAWSELVSWF
+600 DIKAAWSKLVSWF

-633 GINDKVGWLKGK
+633 GINDKVGWLKSK

-662 FDTHSPSKWSEKI
+662 FDTHSPSKWSEMI
-675 CGFVM
+675 GGFVM
-680 QGLAIRFEKDNVVAK
+680 EGLANGMMNDNTAAK
-695 AARAA
+695 AAQKATA
-700 IRKIKAVIT
+700 KIKDV
-709 GEMDTIPAETVKST
+709 
-723 AEKIKTAIADE
+723 IADE

-785 EIAKLEKDWNKKQL
+785 EIAKIEKDWNKKQL
-799 EAARTAEQQKLQERL
+799 EAAKQAEQKKLQERL

-824 ESELSAI
+824 EADLAAI

-856 SEKEIFKLT
+856 SGKEIFKLN

-888 LSSGLLS
+888 LDGGLLA
-895 EIADMNIEDA
+895 EVADMSIDDA
-905 LDFTEKL
+905 LDFTKKL
-912 DRLEVGKFEE
+912 DSLEVGKFEE

-955 QAKSYAEDFNDVGKA
+955 QAKGYADDFNDVGKA
-970 LTDGVADGI
+970 LTDGVAEGI

-984 SIVNAIVKAI
+984 SIVNAITKAI
-994 RDAIKAAKDEAGMGD
+994 RDAIRAAKEEAGMGG

-1040 QPEAERYKKGNEGNR
+1040 QPEADRYRRGETVAK

-1094 AVCCINILSG
+1094 AV
-1104 MVSIHWIWA
+1104 
-1113 L
+1113 

>member
-229 FVGTSVGLAKA
+229 FVGTSVDLAKA

-521 TALGTVKIAIAAI
+521 TALGTVKIAFAAI
-534 GGPVTIVIAVITA
+534 GGPVTIIIALITA
-547 LVLKLIHAYNTSEEF
+547 LVLKFIHAYNTSEEF
-562 RNKVNAVFDAVGNKV
+562 RNKVNAAFA
-577 NAAINRI
+577 
-584 IGVFQSG
+584 GV
-591 IAYYKNAVS
+591 KNAVTGALS
-600 DIKAAWSELVSWF
+600 AAMA
-613 SGKVSDFVSIGKNVL
+613 KVKEFVIVGKNVL

-633 GINDKVGWLKGK
+633 GINDKVGWLKSK

-662 FDTHSPSKWSEKI
+662 FDTHSPSKWSEMI
-675 CGFVM
+675 GSYVMDGLGNGFENNNT
-680 QGLAIRFEKDNVVAK
+680 AIRAARK
-695 AARAA
+695 AANSIKDA
-700 IRKIKAVIT
+700 IT
-709 GEMDTIPAETVKST
+709 
-723 AEKIKTAIADE
+723 DE
-734 IDAVNAEISRIQKEA
+734 ISKVNAEISSIQKES
-749 EDERAKEEL
+749 EERQAKEEL

-785 EIAKLEKDWNKKQL
+785 EIAKIEKDWNKKQL
-799 EAARTAEQQKLQERL
+799 EAAKQAEQKKLQERL

-824 ESELSAI
+824 EADLAAI

-888 LSSGLLS
+888 LSGGLLS
-895 EIADMNIEDA
+895 EIADMNIDDA
-905 LDFTEKL
+905 LDFTAKL
-912 DRLEVGKFEE
+912 DSLSVGEFES

-930 RRLANEAAQQFYS
+930 RRLANEVAKQFYS
-943 EEMEELAMNAVE
+943 DEMEELAMNAVE
-955 QAKSYAEDFNDVGKA
+955 QAKGYADDFNDVGKA
-970 LTDGVADGI
+970 LTDGVAEGI

-994 RDAIKAAKDEAGMGD
+994 RDAIRAAKDEAGMGD

-1094 AVCCINILSG
+1094 AV
-1104 MVSIHWIWA
+1104 
-1113 L
+1113 

>member
-21 GLAELNKSAK
+21 GLKDLNQSAK

-37 KYVNQA
+37 KYVNKA

-86 ANGTEVNQEQYRRL
+86 ASGTEVNQEEYRRL

-111 KNLTKEMKNFGSVSA
+111 KSLTKEMKNFGSVSA
-126 QQIAAA
+126 QQIAAV

-203 GRGAGEIADA
+203 GIDAGEIADA

-262 ASDAGRL
+262 ASDAARL

-411 GNMQDS
+411 ENMQDS

-424 LETLSTPSAKAQESL
+424 LDTLSTPSAKAQKSL

-446 IELGSAALEAIAPL
+446 IKLGSAALEAIAPL
-460 LEQLAETVKSLTE
+460 LEQLAETVKSLAE
-473 RFSNLSPA
+473 RFSDLSPA
-481 TQTVIVAVMAILAAL
+481 TQTVIVAVMGILAAL
-496 GPVIIIIGTLIQSI
+496 GPVIIIIGQLITAV
-510 GAIMTIAPAVA
+510 GTIMTVAPAVA
-521 TALGTVKIAIAAI
+521 TALGAVKIAIAAI

-547 LVLKLIHAYNTSEEF
+547 LVLGLIHAYNTSEEF

-577 NAAINRI
+577 NAAINTI

-613 SGKVSDFVSIGKNVL
+613 SGKVSDFVSIGKNVM

-633 GINDKVGWLKGK
+633 GINDKIGWLKSK

-662 FDTHSPSKWSEKI
+662 FDTHSPSKWSEMI
-675 CGFVM
+675 GGFVM
-680 QGLAIRFEKDNVVAK
+680 EGLANGMMNDNTAAK
-695 AARAA
+695 AAQKATA
-700 IRKIKAVIT
+700 KIKDVI
-709 GEMDTIPAETVKST
+709 AN
-723 AEKIKTAIADE
+723 E

-888 LSSGLLS
+888 LSGGLLS

-905 LDFTEKL
+905 LDFTKKL
-912 DRLEVGKFEE
+912 DSLEVGKFEE

-943 EEMEELAMNAVE
+943 DEMEELAMNAVE
-955 QAKSYAEDFNDVGKA
+955 QAKGYADDFNDVGKA
-970 LTDGVADGI
+970 LTDGVAEGI

-994 RDAIKAAKDEAGMGD
+994 RDAIRAAKDEAGMGD

-1094 AVCCINILSG
+1094 AV
-1104 MVSIHWIWA
+1104 
-1113 L
+1113 

>member
-1 MGNIKGIT
+1 MGNIKGIS

-76 AAKEKADKDM
+76 AAKEKADKD
-86 ANGTEVNQEQYRRL
+86 GTEVNQEQYRRL

-547 LVLKLIHAYNTSEEF
+547 LVLKFIHAYNTSEEF
-562 RNKVNAVFDAVGNKV
+562 RNKVGLAFYNVKKAVTESLAAAMAKV
-577 NAAINRI
+577 
-584 IGVFQSG
+584 
-591 IAYYKNAVS
+591 K
-600 DIKAAWSELVSWF
+600 E
-613 SGKVSDFVSIGKNVL
+613 FVSVGKNVIV
-628 MGLWN
+628 GLWN
-633 GINDKVGWLKGK
+633 GINDKVAWLKGK
-645 VKGVVDKIKSW
+645 VKGVVDKIKGW
-656 FTGKDG
+656 FISKEG
-662 FDTHSPSKWSEKI
+662 FDEHSPSKWSE
-675 CGFVM
+675 GVGSYVM
-680 QGLAIRFEKDNVVAK
+680 DGLGNGFEKDETAIRAARK
-695 AARAA
+695 AADNIKNA
-700 IRKIKAVIT
+700 IT
-709 GEMDTIPAETVKST
+709 
-723 AEKIKTAIADE
+723 DE
-734 IDAVNAEISRIQKEA
+734 ISKVNAEISSIQKES
-749 EDERAKEEL
+749 EERQAKEEL

-785 EIAKLEKDWNKKQL
+785 EIAKIEKDWNKKQL
-799 EAARTAEQQKLQERL
+799 EAAKQAEQKKLQERL

-824 ESELSAI
+824 ESELAAI

-840 KLFDYGELF
+840 KLADYGELF
-849 TRVQDEN
+849 SRVKDED
-856 SEKEIFKLT
+856 SGKEIFKLN

-876 YNEQIEK
+876 YNEQIES

-888 LSSGLLS
+888 LDGGLLA
-895 EIADMNIEDA
+895 EIADMSIDDA
-905 LDFTEKL
+905 LDFTKKL
-912 DRLEVGKFEE
+912 DSLEVGKFEE

-943 EEMEELAMNAVE
+943 DEMEELAMNAVE
-955 QAKSYAEDFNDVGKA
+955 QAKSYADDFNDVGKA
-970 LTDGVADGI
+970 LTDGVAEGI

-994 RDAIKAAKDEAGMGD
+994 RDAIRAAKDEAGMGG

-1040 QPEAERYKKGNEGNR
+1040 QPEAERYRRGETVTK
-1055 TENFNVYIGTVENKD
+1055 TESFNVYIGTVENKD

-1086 RRVSAVGG
+1086 KRVVATGG
-1094 AVCCINILSG
+1094 VA
-1104 MVSIHWIWA
+1104 
-1113 L
+1113 

>member
-9 IEIGS
+9 IGIGS

-21 GLAELNKSAK
+21 GLAELNKSSK

-49 NTDLLRQKQELLTKS
+49 NTELLRQKQELLTKS
-64 VSETKSKLESLK
+64 VSETKSKLEALK

-86 ANGTEVNQEQYRRL
+86 ASGTEVNQEEYRRL
-100 VREISTTENSL
+100 VREISTTKNSL

-132 GEDVQELG
+132 GEDVQEFG

-154 AASAAAL
+154 ATSAAAL

-176 KVGTVADLQSVP
+176 KVGTVADLQSVS

-496 GPVIIIIGTLIQSI
+496 GPVIIIIGQLITAV
-510 GAIMTIAPAVA
+510 GTIMTVAPAVA
-521 TALGTVKIAIAAI
+521 TALGAVKIAIAAI

-577 NAAINRI
+577 NAAINTI

-600 DIKAAWSELVSWF
+600 DIRAAWSELVSWF

-1040 QPEAERYKKGNEGNR
+1040 QPEADRYRRGETVAK

-1094 AVCCINILSG
+1094 AV
-1104 MVSIHWIWA
+1104 
-1113 L
+1113 

>member
-21 GLAELNKSAK
+21 GLAELNKSSK

-49 NTDLLRQKQELLTKS
+49 NTELLRQKQELLTKS
-64 VSETKSKLESLK
+64 VSETKSKLEALK

-86 ANGTEVNQEQYRRL
+86 ASGTEVNQEEYRRL
-100 VREISTTENSL
+100 VREISTTKNSL

-132 GEDVQELG
+132 GEDVQEFG

-154 AASAAAL
+154 ATSAAAL

-176 KVGTVADLQSVP
+176 KVGTVADLQSVS

-496 GPVIIIIGTLIQSI
+496 GPVIIIIGQLITAV
-510 GAIMTIAPAVA
+510 GTIMTVAPAVA
-521 TALGTVKIAIAAI
+521 TALGAVKIAIAAI

-577 NAAINRI
+577 NAAINTI

-600 DIKAAWSELVSWF
+600 DIRAAWSELVSWF

-1040 QPEAERYKKGNEGNR
+1040 QPEADRYRRGEAVAK

-1094 AVCCINILSG
+1094 AV
-1104 MVSIHWIWA
+1104 
-1113 L
+1113 

>member
-21 GLAELNKSAK
+21 GLKDLNQSAK

-64 VSETKSKLESLK
+64 VSETKSKLEALR

-132 GEDVQELG
+132 GEDVQEFG

-154 AASAAAL
+154 ATSAAAL

-249 DVLTTIINAYGLE
+249 DVLTTIINSYGLE

-510 GAIMTIAPAVA
+510 GAIMTVAPAVA

-547 LVLKLIHAYNTSEEF
+547 LVLKFIHAYNTSEEF
-562 RNKVNAVFDAVGNKV
+562 RNKVGLAFYNVKKAVTESLAAAMAKV
-577 NAAINRI
+577 
-584 IGVFQSG
+584 
-591 IAYYKNAVS
+591 K
-600 DIKAAWSELVSWF
+600 E
-613 SGKVSDFVSIGKNVL
+613 FVSVGKNVIV
-628 MGLWN
+628 GLWN

-645 VKGVVDKIKSW
+645 VKGVVDKIKGW
-656 FTGKDG
+656 FTSKEG
-662 FDTHSPSKWSEKI
+662 FDEHSPSKWSE
-675 CGFVM
+675 GVGSYVM
-680 QGLAIRFEKDNVVAK
+680 DGLGNGFEKDETAIRAARK
-695 AARAA
+695 AADNIKNA
-700 IRKIKAVIT
+700 IT
-709 GEMDTIPAETVKST
+709 
-723 AEKIKTAIADE
+723 DE
-734 IDAVNAEISRIQKEA
+734 ISKVNVEISSIQKES
-749 EDERAKEEL
+749 EERQAKEEL
-758 AQYKEN
+758 TQYKEN

-785 EIAKLEKDWNKKQL
+785 EIAKIEKDWNKKQL
-799 EAARTAEQQKLQERL
+799 EAAKQAEQKKLQERL

-824 ESELSAI
+824 ESELAAI

-856 SEKEIFKLT
+856 SGKEIFKLN

-888 LSSGLLS
+888 LDGGLLA
-895 EIADMNIEDA
+895 EVADMSIDDA
-905 LDFTEKL
+905 LDFTKKL
-912 DRLEVGKFEE
+912 DSLEVGKFEE

-955 QAKSYAEDFNDVGKA
+955 QAKSYADDFNDVGKA
-970 LTDGVADGI
+970 LTDGVAEGI

-994 RDAIKAAKDEAGMGD
+994 RDAIRAAKEEAGMGD

-1040 QPEAERYKKGNEGNR
+1040 QPEADRYRRGETVAK

-1094 AVCCINILSG
+1094 AV
-1104 MVSIHWIWA
+1104 
-1113 L
+1113 

>member
-21 GLAELNKSAK
+21 GLKDLNQSAK
-31 DLQNEL
+31 DLQREL
-37 KYVNQA
+37 TAVNKA

-547 LVLKLIHAYNTSEEF
+547 LVLKFIHAYNTSEEF
-562 RNKVNAVFDAVGNKV
+562 RNKVGLAFYNVKKAVTESLAAAMAKV
-577 NAAINRI
+577 
-584 IGVFQSG
+584 
-591 IAYYKNAVS
+591 K
-600 DIKAAWSELVSWF
+600 E
-613 SGKVSDFVSIGKNVL
+613 FVSVGKNVIV
-628 MGLWN
+628 GLWN
-633 GINDKVGWLKGK
+633 GINDKVAWLKGK
-645 VKGVVDKIKSW
+645 VKGVVDKIKGW
-656 FTGKDG
+656 FISKEG
-662 FDTHSPSKWSEKI
+662 FDEHSPSKWSE
-675 CGFVM
+675 GVGSYVM
-680 QGLAIRFEKDNVVAK
+680 DGLGNGFEKDETAIRAARK
-695 AARAA
+695 AADNIKNA
-700 IRKIKAVIT
+700 IT
-709 GEMDTIPAETVKST
+709 
-723 AEKIKTAIADE
+723 DE
-734 IDAVNAEISRIQKEA
+734 ISKVNAEISSIQKES
-749 EDERAKEEL
+749 EERQAKEEL

-785 EIAKLEKDWNKKQL
+785 EIAKIEKDWNKKQL
-799 EAARTAEQQKLQERL
+799 EAAKQAEQKKLQERL

-824 ESELSAI
+824 ESELAAI

-840 KLFDYGELF
+840 KLADYGELF
-849 TRVQDEN
+849 SRVKDED
-856 SEKEIFKLT
+856 SGKEIFKLN

-876 YNEQIEK
+876 YNEQIES

-888 LSSGLLS
+888 LDGGLLA
-895 EIADMNIEDA
+895 EIADMSIDDA
-905 LDFTEKL
+905 LDFTKKL
-912 DRLEVGKFEE
+912 DSLEVGKFEE

-943 EEMEELAMNAVE
+943 DEMEELAMNAVE
-955 QAKSYAEDFNDVGKA
+955 QAKSYADDFNDVGKA
-970 LTDGVADGI
+970 LTDGVAEGI

-994 RDAIKAAKDEAGMGD
+994 RDAIRAAKDEAGMGG

-1040 QPEAERYKKGNEGNR
+1040 QPEAERYRRGETVTK
-1055 TENFNVYIGTVENKD
+1055 TESFNVYIGTVENKD

-1086 RRVSAVGG
+1086 KRVVATGG
-1094 AVCCINILSG
+1094 VA
-1104 MVSIHWIWA
+1104 
-1113 L
+1113 